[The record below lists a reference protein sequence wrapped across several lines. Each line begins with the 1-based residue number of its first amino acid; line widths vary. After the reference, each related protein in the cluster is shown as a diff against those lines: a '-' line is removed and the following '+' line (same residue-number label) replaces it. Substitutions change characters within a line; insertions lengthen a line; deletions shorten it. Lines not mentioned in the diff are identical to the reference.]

1 MFKKIDFTFENLD
14 IARLKGEQAEKY
26 GLPTCYLTHFMIK
39 DFDYFRSL
47 HAGKIK
53 FNIMPRFAY
62 YTEIQGTSGLP
73 PHTDTGAMCAL
84 NCYIQAGDTTTTF
97 YAKNDKTKMY
107 AVDGEIDWKD
117 LHVPITGT
125 LDFKNLD
132 VIGEFKANDNE
143 SYLIRV
149 DLLHSVTAPVGVRS
163 MISYRWYDKS
173 YGFDYSFQDI
183 IDSIELPNQKT

>member
-1 MFKKIDFTFENLD
+1 
-14 IARLKGEQAEKY
+14 
-26 GLPTCYLTHFMIK
+26 
-39 DFDYFRSL
+39 
-47 HAGKIK
+47 
-53 FNIMPRFAY
+53 
-62 YTEIQGTSGLP
+62 
-73 PHTDTGAMCAL
+73 
-84 NCYIQAGDTTTTF
+84 
-97 YAKNDKTKMY
+97 MY

-183 IDSIELPNQKT
+183 IDSIEIPNQKT